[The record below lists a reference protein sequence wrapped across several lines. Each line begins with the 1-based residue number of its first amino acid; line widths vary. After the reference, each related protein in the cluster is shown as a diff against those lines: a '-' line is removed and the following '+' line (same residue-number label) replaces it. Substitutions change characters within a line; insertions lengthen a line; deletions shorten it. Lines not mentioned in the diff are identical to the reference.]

1 LPKLGDSGDPK
12 NLSKETHV
20 SGTLKCFL
28 WNCWVMGVKECSR
41 TEEQLEEELELRWPF
56 SSVALDDIK
65 P

>member
-1 LPKLGDSGDPK
+1 
-12 NLSKETHV
+12 
-20 SGTLKCFL
+20 
-28 WNCWVMGVKECSR
+28 MGVKECSR